1 MTSVVI
7 NDMPDKVQN
16 RVLVKAWNEILT
28 LQVHT
33 GLAAHLRLCACVER
47 VIIEVLCEEIVMLKD
62 KGIIPAFQLC
72 SPLLHVIMTST
83 YFVIIKIKIVKYSN
97 CFRIHLLW

>member
-1 MTSVVI
+1 
-7 NDMPDKVQN
+7 
-16 RVLVKAWNEILT
+16 
-28 LQVHT
+28 
-33 GLAAHLRLCACVER
+33 
-47 VIIEVLCEEIVMLKD
+47 MLKD